1 MLIGSEITLV
11 TGNDVDSSP
20 ALSYSLQLDPAASGM
35 FGIHRYSGGIS
46 LTAPLDFE
54 EQTWYTLTV
63 RATDSQHQTEANI
76 TILIEDINDNTPA
89 FTHDLYQVEW
99 LFPGLRGRLAHFVA
113 SVFLRSVVLNVV
125 HESEPQV
132 TLPEHTPA
140 GSTVVTVTA
149 TDRDSGENGKITYS
163 VMSSTQDGFY
173 IDPNNGLQH
182 SFSLSQMIPQLFCGD
197 TSLV

>member
-1 MLIGSEITLV
+1 MLIGTEITLV

-20 ALSYSLQLDPAASGM
+20 ALSYSLQLDPTALGM

-63 RATDSQHQTEANI
+63 RATDSQHQTEASI
-76 TILIEDINDNTPA
+76 TILIEDINDNTPT

-99 LFPGLRGRLAHFVA
+99 LLLGLRWHLGHLIA
-113 SVFLRSVVLNVV
+113 SVLLLSVI
-125 HESEPQV
+125 HESIPQV

-182 SFSLSQMIPQLFCGD
+182 SFSQFSCG
-197 TSLV
+197 L

>member
-1 MLIGSEITLV
+1 MLIGTEITLV

-20 ALSYSLQLDPAASGM
+20 ALSYSLQLEPTASGM

-63 RATDSQHQTEANI
+63 RATDSQHQAEANI
-76 TILIEDINDNTPA
+76 TILVEDINDNTPA

-99 LFPGLRGRLAHFVA
+99 LLRAYHGIWVLSLRPFSSRLIRVA
-113 SVFLRSVVLNVV
+113 I
-125 HESEPQV
+125 PQV

-173 IDPNNGLQH
+173 IDPNNGLH
-182 SFSLSQMIPQLFCGD
+182 FWFLVFEDDDIPGVMVGHQP
-197 TSLV
+197 